1 MSELILLTI
10 CNVGKLWRDNKWGS
24 RVPNFPSLY
33 VHIKLISHI
42 KVWGDTAHWA
52 LSTICA
58 REDTL
63 QETDS
68 PPGVRPDVLL
78 HSPPAHLHTQ
88 TCNIV
93 HLLSSKLYK
102 EGRDFGLIWSNCI
115 ELYVRI
121 NNYFHLLL
129 VNNFLVEKRRRKESR
144 QGIHLYKN
152 HYLKR
157 ELYYCSYCSLEAFC
171 EAHPGPTGRTTDVIK
186 YEFSEVS

>member
-1 MSELILLTI
+1 MLENFDGTI
-10 CNVGKLWRDNKWGS
+10 SGA
-24 RVPNFPSLY
+24 PEFPTSQVCMY
-33 VHIKLISHI
+33 ISNWYLISKFDKETLNTEH
-42 KVWGDTAHWA
+42 GA
-52 LSTICA
+52 LSSICA

-88 TCNIV
+88 TSNIGN
-93 HLLSSKLYK
+93 LLSSKLYK
-102 EGRDFGLIWSNCI
+102 EGRDFGLIWSNCV
-115 ELYVRI
+115 ELYVRL

-129 VNNFLVEKRRRKESR
+129 VKNFLVEKRRRKESR